1 MNPDQ
6 PPARNDFAQVRGAD
20 DANKSDR
27 GLAGVIKSAKRVLE
41 LFEYFAEC
49 RRPLTVGDV
58 VKGLDYPQ
66 SSVSSL
72 MKSLTRLGYLDYN
85 RHDRL
90 YRPTL
95 RVALFGG
102 WIHDQVYSEN
112 TLSGV
117 VDGLYRR
124 SHGNTV
130 LIGMQNDAYVQYIHL
145 VQGPASQF
153 LWYIKPG
160 SLRPLCR
167 SATGRILLS
176 LKTDVEVQQLL
187 WRINA
192 DEDASNRM
200 TVRDLLHELDLI
212 RVHGYALTS
221 GTVNPQTGV
230 IAVQLPTP
238 PGQPPMALGI
248 GGPTQDIE
256 KRKDE
261 LLELL
266 REAVAPYQQRLK
278 LASRAVS
285 APQATRRISRR

>member
-6 PPARNDFAQVRGAD
+6 PPTGDDPAQARGMD
-20 DANKSDR
+20 DAGKSER

-66 SSVSSL
+66 SSVSAL

-90 YRPTL
+90 YTPTL

-117 VDGLYRR
+117 VDDLYRR
-124 SHGNTV
+124 SDGHTV
-130 LIGMQNDAYVQYIHL
+130 LIGMQNDVYVQYIHL
-145 VQGPASQF
+145 VQAPAPQIP
-153 LWYIKPG
+153 WYIKPG

-167 SATGRILLS
+167 SASGRILLS

-192 DEDASNRM
+192 EEEVFNRM
-200 TVRDLLHELDLI
+200 TVRDLLHELNLI
-212 RVHGYALTS
+212 RLHGYAFTL
-221 GTVNPQTGV
+221 GTTNPHTGV
-230 IAVQLPTP
+230 ISVQLPTP

-248 GGPTQDIE
+248 GGPIPDIE
-256 KRKDE
+256 RRKDE

-278 LASRAVS
+278 LASGAATAPRA
-285 APQATRRISRR
+285 PRR

>member
-6 PPARNDFAQVRGAD
+6 PPTGDDMAQGGRAD
-20 DANKSDR
+20 DASKSER

-49 RRPLTVGDV
+49 RRPLAVGDV

-72 MKSLTRLGYLDYN
+72 LKSLTRLGYLDYN

-90 YRPTL
+90 YTPTL

-102 WIHDQVYSEN
+102 WIHDQVYSES

-117 VDGLYRR
+117 VDGLHHR
-124 SHGNTV
+124 SDGHTV
-130 LIGMQNDAYVQYIHL
+130 LLGMQNDVYVQYIHL
-145 VQGPASQF
+145 VQAPSPQIP
-153 LWYIKPG
+153 WYIKPG

-167 SATGRILLS
+167 SAAGRILLS
-176 LKTDVEVQQLL
+176 LKTDVEVQHLL

-192 DEDASNRM
+192 EEEATNRL
-200 TVRDLLHELDLI
+200 TVRDLLHELNLI
-212 RVHGYALTS
+212 RVHGAAFTL
-221 GTVNPQTGV
+221 GAVNPETGV

-248 GGPTQDIE
+248 GGPIPVMEQ
-256 KRKDE
+256 RKDE
-261 LLELL
+261 FLRML
-266 REAVAPYQQRLK
+266 REAVTPYQQRLNR
-278 LASRAVS
+278 LSGAVA
-285 APQATRRISRR
+285 APSLPHR